1 MSMHPTRN
9 LFKEFPNR
17 VFVETGSYRGDS
29 IQLAIEAGFETIV
42 SMDIDPSNT
51 NLCCERFK
59 DKPEVSLLTGDS
71 ATKLLEA
78 ILHIDEP
85 ITFWLDAHAQYLE
98 DEPEFPNPYPL
109 LAELTQIQQHP
120 VKTHTIIIDDILHLT
135 HPKVTGWDMADIID
149 ALYSINERY
158 KIELFAN
165 PVKNNI
171 LVAHV

>member
-1 MSMHPTRN
+1 MHPTRN

-29 IQLAIEAGFETIV
+29 IQLAMEAGFETIV

-51 NLCCERFK
+51 DICCERFK
-59 DKPEVSLLTGDS
+59 DKQEVSLLTGDS

-78 ILHIDEP
+78 ILHIDES
-85 ITFWLDAHAQYLE
+85 ITLWLDAHAQYLE

-109 LAELTQIQQHP
+109 LAELEQIRQHNIN
-120 VKTHTIIIDDILHLT
+120 THTIIIDDILHLT
-135 HPKVTGWDMADIID
+135 HPDVTGW
-149 ALYSINERY
+149 SRGT
-158 KIELFAN
+158 IELALKNINSDYKFTYYAN

-171 LVAHV
+171 LVAYV